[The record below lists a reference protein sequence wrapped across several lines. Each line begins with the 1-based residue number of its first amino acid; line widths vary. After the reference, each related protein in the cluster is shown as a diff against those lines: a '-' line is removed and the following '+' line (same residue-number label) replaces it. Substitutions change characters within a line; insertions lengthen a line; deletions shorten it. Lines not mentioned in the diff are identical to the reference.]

1 MAQQNTRLGIGLML
15 LTVLLF
21 SLQDAFSR
29 HLAEIY
35 SVFVV
40 VSLRFWF
47 AGLLVLAQA
56 ARSPGGIRAVART
69 HHPLLQILRGVLL
82 VTEVCV
88 IVAAFVR
95 VGLVGT
101 HAIFVTAPLI
111 VTALSGP
118 VLGEKVGWRR
128 WTAVGVGFLGV
139 LIIIRPGAD
148 VFTPWMI
155 LPLVSA
161 FAFALYGLLT
171 RYVSRKDAAQTS
183 FFWMNVAAALTIT
196 PIGLWHWEWLAGLD
210 WLWMAAL
217 CLNAALAHFLFI
229 RANEVAEASAI
240 QPFAYFQ
247 LPIVAVIGVLFFDET
262 LRPNVILGA
271 AIVVGAGL
279 FTLWRE
285 QQLARRQAADLA
297 LQRTISGPR

>member
-15 LTVLLF
+15 VTVLLF

-40 VSLRFWF
+40 VAIRFWF
-47 AGLLVLAQA
+47 SGLLALAQA
-56 ARSPGGIRAVART
+56 ARSPGGIRAAART
-69 HHPLLQILRGVLL
+69 RHPVLQILRGVLL
-82 VTEVCV
+82 VTEICV
-88 IVAAFVR
+88 IVASFVR

-128 WTAVGVGFLGV
+128 WTAVAVGFLGV
-139 LIIIRPGAD
+139 LIVIRPGAD

-161 FAFALYGLLT
+161 LAFALYGLLT
-171 RYVSRKDAAQTS
+171 RYVSRQDTAQTS
-183 FFWMNVAAALTIT
+183 FFWMNVAAAVTIT

-217 CLNAALAHFLFI
+217 CVNAALAHFLFI

-247 LPIVAVIGVLFFDET
+247 LPIVAVIGVLFFDEA
-262 LRPNVILGA
+262 LRPHVVVGA

-297 LQRTISGPR
+297 LRRSSGRG